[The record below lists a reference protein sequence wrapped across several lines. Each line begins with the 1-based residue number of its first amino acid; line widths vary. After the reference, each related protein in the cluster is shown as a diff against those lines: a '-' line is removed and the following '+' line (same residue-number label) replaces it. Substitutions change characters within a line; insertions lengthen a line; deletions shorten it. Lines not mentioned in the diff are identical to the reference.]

1 MENELKT
8 PSRNF
13 RSEKSV
19 WSEFLAEW
27 KTAFRWKRLKR
38 EVSELSQ

>member
-1 MENELKT
+1 MENELKI

-13 RSEKSV
+13 RSKTFV

-27 KTAFRWKRLKR
+27 KTA
-38 EVSELSQ
+38 VSMVSVISMVSRGC